1 MRRRKF
7 LLHTAG
13 LTGTTTLGTTALGA
27 TALGTLGLTAC
38 SAETDSPLK
47 ILVASY
53 DKSVGSSI
61 GDQWGGLIGA
71 FKKAHPDIEVH
82 LERVPFT
89 KLDQTLARRVKD
101 GDAPDIAQS
110 NFFAPYA
117 EDGKLYGA
125 DDLFDVRTEGDF
137 IRSYAEAGMVDRVQY
152 GLPFLAST
160 PRLFYNKAL
169 FRQARVKAPRSWA
182 ELREAAEALK
192 AIGVPTPYGL
202 QLGPEAA
209 EDEALAW
216 LLADGG
222 GYAGLTGYDFA
233 TPSNIDTLTWL
244 RDNLVVRGLAGADP
258 RSLTR
263 TEAYAQFLRG
273 KIGMMI
279 AHPVLMG
286 AADQAKFPY
295 AHAPFPK
302 KLGGVAPPVGLN
314 DWLMAFKQNGRR
326 EQCGTFLSYLYGR
339 KSALAYGGSQSAL
352 PVTSS
357 ASDALRK
364 DPKHRPLWDFIDQMP
379 QAQFQP
385 TNLGSWPEVRS
396 AVRRRIGEAVAKGGS
411 PKAVLES
418 LDEAATQAEL

>member
-13 LTGTTTLGTTALGA
+13 LTGATALGA
-27 TALGTLGLTAC
+27 AGLTSC
-38 SAETDSPLK
+38 SAETDSPLEL
-47 ILVASY
+47 LVASY

-61 GDQWGGLIGA
+61 GDQWDGLIGA
-71 FKKAHPDIEVH
+71 FKKAHPGIEVH

-117 EDGKLYGA
+117 ADGKLYGA

-169 FRQARVKAPRSWA
+169 FRQARIKAPRSWA

-244 RDNLVVRGLAGADP
+244 RDNLVARGLAGADP
-258 RSLTR
+258 KSLTR

-302 KLGGVAPPVGLN
+302 KLGGAAPPVGLN
-314 DWLMAFKQNGRR
+314 DWLMAFRQNGRR

-364 DPKHRPLWDFIDQMP
+364 DPEQRPLRDFIDQMP

-385 TNLGSWPEVRS
+385 TNLRSWPEVRS
-396 AVRRRIGEAVAKGGS
+396 AVRRRIGEAVVKGGS

>member
-1 MRRRKF
+1 MRRRQF
-7 LLHTAG
+7 LLQTAG
-13 LTGTTTLGTTALGA
+13 LAGA
-27 TALGTLGLTAC
+27 TALGTAGLSGC
-38 SAETDSPLK
+38 SAETDTPLK
-47 ILVASY
+47 LLVASY

-61 GDQWGGLIGA
+61 GDQWGSLIAA
-71 FKKAHPDIEVH
+71 FKKAHPGIDVA
-82 LERVPFT
+82 LERVPFA

-125 DDLFDVRTEGDF
+125 SELFDVRTEGDF
-137 IRSYAEAGMVDRVQY
+137 IRSYAEAGMVNRVQY

-169 FRQARVKAPRSWA
+169 FKQARVKAPRSWA
-182 ELREAAEALK
+182 ELREVAEALK
-192 AIGVPTPYGL
+192 AIGVATPYGL

-233 TPSNIDTLTWL
+233 SAGNIDTLTWL
-244 RDNLVVRGLAGADP
+244 RDNLVKPGLAGPDP
-258 RSLTR
+258 KSLSR
-263 TEAYAQFLRG
+263 TDAYAQFLGGR
-273 KIGMMI
+273 IGMMI

-286 AADQAKFPY
+286 AADKAKFPY

-302 KLGGVAPPVGLN
+302 KLGGAAPPVGLN

-339 KSALAYGGSQSAL
+339 KSATAYGGGQSAL
-352 PVTSS
+352 PVTGS

-364 DPKHRPLWDFIDQMP
+364 DPRQRPMWDFIDQMP

-385 TNLGSWPEVRS
+385 TTFGSWPEVRG
-396 AVRRRIGEAVAKGGS
+396 AVRRRIGEAVAKDGN
-411 PKAVLES
+411 PKAVLEA
-418 LDEAATQAEL
+418 LDATAAQAEL

>member
-1 MRRRKF
+1 MRRRQF

-13 LTGTTTLGTTALGA
+13 LTGATALGA
-27 TALGTLGLTAC
+27 AGLSAC
-38 SAETDSPLK
+38 SAETDTPLK
-47 ILVASY
+47 LLVASY
-53 DKSVGSSI
+53 DESVGSSI
-61 GDQWGGLIGA
+61 GDQWGSVIDA
-71 FKKAHPDIEVH
+71 FEKAHPDIKIA
-82 LERVPFT
+82 LERIPFA
-89 KLDQTLARRVKD
+89 KLDQTLARRVQD

-125 DDLFDVRTEGDF
+125 SDLFDVRTEGDF
-137 IRSYAEAGMVDRVQY
+137 IRSYAEAGMVSRVQY
-152 GLPFLAST
+152 GMPFLAST

-169 FRQARVKAPRSWA
+169 FKQARVKAPRSWA
-182 ELREAAEALK
+182 ELHDAARALK
-192 AIGVPTPYGL
+192 AIGVETPYGL

-222 GYAGLTGYDFA
+222 GYSGLTGYDFA
-233 TPSNIDTLTWL
+233 NPSNIQTLTWL
-244 RDNLVVRGLAGADP
+244 RDNLVKQGLAGKNPAT
-258 RSLTR
+258 LTR

-286 AADQAKFPY
+286 AADKAKFPY

-302 KLGGVAPPVGLN
+302 KLGGAAPPVGLN
-314 DWLMAFKQNGRR
+314 DWLMAFKRGGRR
-326 EQCGTFLSYLYGR
+326 EQCGTFLSFLYGR
-339 KSALAYGGSQSAL
+339 KTAMAYGGGQSAL

-364 DPKHRPLWDFIDQMP
+364 DRRQRPMWDFIDQMP
-379 QAQFQP
+379 LAQFQP
-385 TNLGSWPEVRS
+385 TNLGSWPEVRG
-396 AVRRRIGEAVAKGGS
+396 AVRKRIGAAVAVGGS
-411 PKAVLES
+411 PKAVLED
-418 LDEAATQAEL
+418 LDAAAAQAEL

>member
-1 MRRRKF
+1 MRRRRF

-13 LTGTTTLGTTALGA
+13 LTGATTLGATTLGA
-27 TALGTLGLTAC
+27 TALGAVGLSAC
-38 SAETDSPLK
+38 SAETDTRLK
-47 ILVASY
+47 LLVASY

-61 GDQWGGLIGA
+61 GDQWGSLIGA
-71 FKKAHPDIEVH
+71 FKKAHPGIDVD
-82 LERVPFT
+82 LERVPFA
-89 KLDQTLARRVKD
+89 KLDQTLARRVRD

-110 NFFAPYA
+110 NLFAPYA
-117 EDGKLYGA
+117 DDGKLYGA
-125 DDLFDVRTEGDF
+125 SDLFDVRTEGDF

-169 FRQARVKAPRSWA
+169 FKQARVKAPRSWA
-182 ELREAAEALK
+182 ELRDAAVALQG
-192 AIGVPTPYGL
+192 IGVPTPYGL

-209 EDEALAW
+209 EDEVLAW

-233 TPSNIDTLTWL
+233 NPSNIDTLTWL
-244 RDNLVVRGLAGADP
+244 RDNLVTRGLAGADP
-258 RSLTR
+258 KSLTR
-263 TEAYAQFLRG
+263 TDAYAQFLRG
-273 KIGMMI
+273 KIGMLI

-295 AHAPFPK
+295 AHAPFPQ
-302 KLGGVAPPVGLN
+302 KLGGAAPPVGLN

-364 DPKHRPLWDFIDQMP
+364 DPKQRPMWDFIDQMP

-396 AVRRRIGEAVAKGGS
+396 AVRRRVGEAVVKGGS
-411 PKAVLES
+411 PKEVLEA
-418 LDEAATQAEL
+418 LDAAAAQAEL

>member
-1 MRRRKF
+1 MRRRQF

-13 LTGTTTLGTTALGA
+13 LAGVTALGA
-27 TALGTLGLTAC
+27 GGLSGC

-47 ILVASY
+47 VLVASY

-61 GDQWGGLIGA
+61 GDQWGSLTAA
-71 FKKAHPDIEVH
+71 FKKVHPDIGVSV
-82 LERVPFT
+82 ERVPFAE
-89 KLDQTLARRVKD
+89 LDRTLARRVRD

-117 EDGKLYGA
+117 EQDKLYGA
-125 DDLFDVRTEGDF
+125 SDLFDVRTEGDF

-160 PRLFYNKAL
+160 PRLFYNKDL
-169 FRQARVKAPRSWA
+169 FKRARVTAPRSWA
-182 ELREAAEALK
+182 ELRDAARALK
-192 AIGVPTPYGL
+192 AAGVPTPYGL

-233 TPSNIDTLTWL
+233 TPGNIATLTWL
-244 RDNLVVRGLAGADP
+244 RDHLVRPGLAGADP
-258 RSLTR
+258 KSLTR
-263 TEAYAQFLRG
+263 TDAYAQFLRG

-286 AADQAKFPY
+286 AADKAGFPY
-295 AHAPFPK
+295 AHAPFPEK
-302 KLGGVAPPVGLN
+302 NGGAAPPVGLN
-314 DWLMAFKQNGRR
+314 DWLMAFRQNGRR
-326 EQCGTFLSYLYGR
+326 EQCGAFLGFLYGR
-339 KSALAYGGSQSAL
+339 KSALEYGGSRSAL

-357 ASDALRK
+357 AAQALRE
-364 DPKHRPLWDFIDQMP
+364 DPGQRPMREFIDQMP
-379 QAQFQP
+379 QARFQP
-385 TNLGSWPEVRS
+385 TNLGSWPKVRS
-396 AVRRRIGEAVAKGGS
+396 AVRRHIGEAVAKGGD
-411 PKAVLES
+411 PRAVLEA
-418 LDEAATQAEL
+418 LDTTATRAEL

>member
-1 MRRRKF
+1 MRRRQF
-7 LLHTAG
+7 LLHTVG
-13 LTGTTTLGTTALGA
+13 LTGA
-27 TALGTLGLTAC
+27 TALGASGLSAC
-38 SAETDSPLK
+38 SAETDTPLK
-47 ILVASY
+47 LLVASY

-61 GDQWGGLIGA
+61 GDQWGSLIAA
-71 FKKAHPDIEVH
+71 FEKAHPDIRVD
-82 LERVPFT
+82 LERIPFA
-89 KLDQTLARRVKD
+89 KLDRTLARRVKD

-117 EDGKLYGA
+117 EEDKLYGA
-125 DDLFDVRTEGDF
+125 SDLFDVRTEGDF
-137 IRSYAEAGMVDRVQY
+137 LRSYAEAGMVDRVQY

-169 FRQARVKAPRSWA
+169 FRQARIKAPRSWA
-182 ELREAAEALK
+182 ELRDAAKALK

-233 TPSNIDTLTWL
+233 TAGNIDTLTWL
-244 RDNLVVRGLAGADP
+244 RDNLVRPGLAGADP
-258 RSLTR
+258 KSLTR
-263 TEAYAQFLRG
+263 TDAYAQFLRG
-273 KIGMMI
+273 RIGMMI

-286 AADQAKFPY
+286 AADRAKFPY

-302 KLGGVAPPVGLN
+302 RLGGAAPPVGLN
-314 DWLMAFKQNGRR
+314 DWLMAFRRNGRR

-339 KSALAYGGSQSAL
+339 KSALAYGGNQAAL

-357 ASDALRK
+357 ASDALRE
-364 DPKHRPLWDFIDQMP
+364 DPKQRPMWDFIDQMP

-396 AVRRRIGEAVAKGGS
+396 AVRRHIGEAVDRGGDPKG
-411 PKAVLES
+411 VLES
-418 LDEAATQAEL
+418 LDTAATRAEL

>member
-13 LTGTTTLGTTALGA
+13 LTGATALGA
-27 TALGTLGLTAC
+27 AGLTSC
-38 SAETDSPLK
+38 SAETDSPLEL
-47 ILVASY
+47 LVASY

-61 GDQWGGLIGA
+61 GDQWDGLIGA
-71 FKKAHPDIEVH
+71 FKKAHPGIQVH

-169 FRQARVKAPRSWA
+169 FRQARIKAPRSWA

-244 RDNLVVRGLAGADP
+244 RDNLVARGLAGADP
-258 RSLTR
+258 KSLTR

-286 AADQAKFPY
+286 AADKAKFPY

-302 KLGGVAPPVGLN
+302 KLGGAAPPVGLN
-314 DWLMAFKQNGRR
+314 DWLMAFRQNGRR
-326 EQCGTFLSYLYGR
+326 EQCGTFLSYLYGW

-364 DPKHRPLWDFIDQMP
+364 DPEQRPLRDFIDQMP

-385 TNLGSWPEVRS
+385 TNLRSWPEVRS
-396 AVRRRIGEAVAKGGS
+396 AVRRRIGEAVVKGGS

>member
-1 MRRRKF
+1 MRRRQF
-7 LLHTAG
+7 LLHAAG
-13 LTGTTTLGTTALGA
+13 LTGA
-27 TALGTLGLTAC
+27 TALGAGGLSAC
-38 SAETDSPLK
+38 SAETDTPLK
-47 ILVASY
+47 LLVASY

-61 GDQWGGLIGA
+61 GDQWGSLIAA
-71 FKKAHPDIEVH
+71 FEKAHPDIKVD
-82 LERVPFT
+82 LERIPFA
-89 KLDQTLARRVKD
+89 KLDRTLARRVKD

-117 EDGKLYGA
+117 YENKLYGA
-125 DDLFDVRTEGDF
+125 SDLFDVRTEGDF
-137 IRSYAEAGMVDRVQY
+137 LRSYAEAGMVDRVQY

-160 PRLFYNKAL
+160 PRLFYNQAL
-169 FRQARVKAPRSWA
+169 FKQARIEAPRSWA
-182 ELREAAEALK
+182 ELRDAAKALQ

-209 EDEALAW
+209 EDEVLAW

-222 GYAGLTGYDFA
+222 GYAGLMGYDFA
-233 TPSNIDTLTWL
+233 NPSNIDTLTWL
-244 RDNLVVRGLAGADP
+244 RDHLVRPGLAGADP
-258 RSLTR
+258 KALTR
-263 TEAYAQFLRG
+263 TDAYAQFLRG

-302 KLGGVAPPVGLN
+302 KLGGAAPPVGLN
-314 DWLMAFKQNGRR
+314 DWLMAFKRNGRR

-339 KSALAYGGSQSAL
+339 KSALEYGGSQSAL

-364 DPKHRPLWDFIDQMP
+364 DPKQRPMWDFIDQMP

-396 AVRRRIGEAVAKGGS
+396 AVRRHIGEAVAAGGN
-411 PKAVLES
+411 PKDVLES
-418 LDEAATQAEL
+418 LDTAAAQAEL

>member
-1 MRRRKF
+1 MRRRQF
-7 LLHTAG
+7 LLHAAG
-13 LTGTTTLGTTALGA
+13 LSGA
-27 TALGTLGLTAC
+27 AALGTAGLTAC
-38 SAETDSPLK
+38 SAATDTPLK
-47 ILVASY
+47 LLVASY
-53 DKSVGSSI
+53 DDSVGSSI
-61 GDQWGGLIGA
+61 GDQWDKVVAA
-71 FKKAHPDIEVH
+71 FEKAHPDVRVA
-82 LERVPFT
+82 LERVPFA

-117 EDGKLYGA
+117 EEDRLYGA

-169 FRQARVKAPRSWA
+169 FKQARVKAPRSWA
-182 ELREAAEALK
+182 ELHDVAKALK
-192 AIGVPTPYGL
+192 ALGVPTPYGL

-222 GYAGLTGYDFA
+222 GYSGLTGYDFA
-233 TPSNIDTLTWL
+233 SPGNIDTLTWL
-244 RDNLVVRGLAGADP
+244 RDNLVAQGLAGPDP
-258 RSLTR
+258 AKLTR
-263 TEAYAQFLRG
+263 TDAYAQFLRG
-273 KIGMMI
+273 RIGMMI

-286 AADQAKFPY
+286 AADRAKFPY

-302 KLGGVAPPVGLN
+302 KLGGAAPPVGLN
-314 DWLMAFKQNGRR
+314 DWLMAFKRNGRR
-326 EQCGTFLSYLYGR
+326 EQCGMFLSYLYGSE
-339 KSALAYGGSQSAL
+339 SAVAYGGGQSAL
-352 PVTSS
+352 PVTGS

-364 DPKHRPLWDFIDQMP
+364 DPGQRPMWDFIDQMP
-379 QAQFQP
+379 QARFQP
-385 TNLGSWPEVRS
+385 TNLGSWPEVRA
-396 AVRRRIGEAVAKGGS
+396 AVRERIGEAVAEGGD

-418 LDEAATQAEL
+418 LDVTAVQAER

>member
-1 MRRRKF
+1 MRRRQF

-13 LTGTTTLGTTALGA
+13 LAGA
-27 TALGTLGLTAC
+27 TALGAGGLSAC
-38 SAETDSPLK
+38 SAETDAPLK
-47 ILVASY
+47 LLVASY

-61 GDQWGGLIGA
+61 GDQWGSLIAG
-71 FKKAHPDIEVH
+71 FKKAHPDIEVD
-82 LERVPFT
+82 LERVPFA
-89 KLDQTLARRVKD
+89 KLDETLARRVKD
-101 GDAPDIAQS
+101 GEAPDIAQS

-125 DDLFDVRTEGDF
+125 SDLFDVRTEGDF

-169 FRQARVKAPRSWA
+169 FKQARVEAPRSWA
-182 ELREAAEALK
+182 ELRSAAQALK
-192 AIGVPTPYGL
+192 GIGVPTPYGL

-222 GYAGLTGYDFA
+222 GYAGLAGYDFA
-233 TPSNIDTLTWL
+233 GAGNIATLTWL
-244 RDNLVVRGLAGADP
+244 RDNLVRPGLAGPDP
-258 RSLTR
+258 KSLTR
-263 TEAYAQFLRG
+263 TDAYAQFLRG

-286 AADQAKFPY
+286 AADRAKFPY

-302 KLGGVAPPVGLN
+302 KLGGAAPPVGLN
-314 DWLMAFKQNGRR
+314 DWLMAFRRNGRR
-326 EQCGTFLSYLYGR
+326 EQCGAFLSHLYGR

-357 ASDALRK
+357 ASDALRE
-364 DPKHRPLWDFIDQMP
+364 DPKQRPMWDFIDQMP
-379 QAQFQP
+379 RAQFQP
-385 TNLGSWPEVRS
+385 THLGSWPEVRS
-396 AVRRRIGEAVAKGGS
+396 AVRRHIGEAVAKGGN
-411 PKAVLES
+411 PREVLES
-418 LDEAATQAEL
+418 LDTAATRAEL